1 MLRVFK
7 RKGIVL
13 PNNHA
18 NKKKLYQPNIIFS
31 MLSVSVSHIQLALL
45 LLQSC
50 YANTQFYK

>member
-18 NKKKLYQPNIIFS
+18 NKKILYQINIILA

-45 LLQSC
+45 LLQSW
-50 YANTQFYK
+50 YANTQFYR